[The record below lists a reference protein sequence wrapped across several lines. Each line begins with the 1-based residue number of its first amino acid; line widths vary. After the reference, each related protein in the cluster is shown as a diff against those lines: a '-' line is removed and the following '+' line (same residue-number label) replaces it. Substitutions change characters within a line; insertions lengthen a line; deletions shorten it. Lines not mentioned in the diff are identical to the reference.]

1 MPCRQHRLIDFI
13 TQHRRRFALLA
24 TTMLLAACASSSTQY
39 YRLPQ
44 SDYRLPPTP
53 PNAVLQVVLNDSLSN
68 NGLVYQSTPTQLHFA
83 RQHQWGEALAPALA
97 KSLANTLNQQPGR
110 YRYTIQRSPGLPVL
124 TVHVEAFQGQ
134 YNGHTRIAGYTSW
147 SDAARRGR
155 NFAVETPQ
163 HGDGYAA
170 MVDSLNTGLQQVAVE
185 IGE

>member
-83 RQHQWGEALAPALA
+83 RQHQWGEALAPAMA
-97 KSLANTLNQQPGR
+97 
-110 YRYTIQRSPGLPVL
+110 
-124 TVHVEAFQGQ
+124 E
-134 YNGHTRIAGYTSW
+134 
-147 SDAARRGR
+147 
-155 NFAVETPQ
+155 
-163 HGDGYAA
+163 
-170 MVDSLNTGLQQVAVE
+170 
-185 IGE
+185 